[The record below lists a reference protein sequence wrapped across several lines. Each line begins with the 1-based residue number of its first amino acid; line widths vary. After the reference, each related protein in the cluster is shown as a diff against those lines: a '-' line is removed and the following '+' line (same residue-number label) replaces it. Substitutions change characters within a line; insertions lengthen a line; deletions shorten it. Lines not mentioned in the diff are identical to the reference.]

1 MKSSMAL
8 RTSSYSSSCWPLGG
22 RPNAGRPLSARA
34 IAVLTLM
41 YSAASVTVC
50 VLDDERPRRHVVR
63 SRHAS
68 HTRNEG
74 ATLCII
80 TTDTYWCRI
89 LKLQT
94 LDRDDSDLITEY
106 LAFAEIYRFILRA
119 ESATQPQ
126 RRRCSSAISPENYPT
141 NC

>member
-1 MKSSMAL
+1 
-8 RTSSYSSSCWPLGG
+8 
-22 RPNAGRPLSARA
+22 
-34 IAVLTLM
+34 M

-119 ESATQPQ
+119 AAAKAMFERYLAGELSDELLT
-126 RRRCSSAISPENYPT
+126 ISRHCVEADRVGRHTKAVREDGGSDAFNVVS
-141 NC
+141 